1 MCVFGLFVCSERRK
15 SERSQDCP
23 PNFSPLR
30 QIVREHAVH
39 PSCWICVL
47 SRPFPS
53 VQTMSEVN
61 PSTAV
66 ERTRCSNCVCQVRLQ
81 VLALDL
87 FIFLIHVEEYHLFNL
102 CFLVPGWYHQSRPSW
117 LLQLATSLLLPAR
130 TSSRTSKSKNAH
142 YNMAVTFDL
151 AIQIVFHGCIFT
163 HQPTNVNQ

>member
-1 MCVFGLFVCSERRK
+1 MCSHRSRLCRDQYELLFHHLIFCVCVFYFFSERGK
-15 SERSQDCP
+15 SDGSQDCP

-53 VQTMSEVN
+53 IQTMSEVN

-66 ERTRCSNCVCQVRLQ
+66 ERKRCSNCVCQVRPLQ

-87 FIFLIHVEEYHLFNL
+87 IHVEEYICLIPVFWSQAGIIS
-102 CFLVPGWYHQSRPSW
+102 PGRHGFFSW
-117 LLQLATSLLLPAR
+117 LHHCFFLRGHHRGPVSQEMLIIIWL
-130 TSSRTSKSKNAH
+130 
-142 YNMAVTFDL
+142 
-151 AIQIVFHGCIFT
+151 
-163 HQPTNVNQ
+163 